1 MNTARTAWLVLML
14 AAGGAH
20 AAVTATLDSTTIS
33 PDDSVQLTL
42 LIDRQ
47 TGESPDLAPLAQDF
61 DVLST
66 SRTGSMQITN
76 GRVSSQTQVVVTL
89 APKHDGQLVV
99 PPLTWGSERSPQ
111 LTLTVSAGAKPGA
124 AGGAAERVFLET
136 IVDDKEPYVQSA
148 VNVTVRVY
156 AADHLYQAG
165 LEFPG
170 NDDVLVQQV
179 GSDRNRSVE
188 KNGQSYEAV
197 ERHYVLFPQRS
208 GTLNLPGAVLAGQI
222 AVRVMAA
229 PFRTDPF
236 ADMFGGNSAMMGAT
250 KPFRVHGDP
259 VVLEVKPRPASFTGA
274 YWLPAQN
281 LTVSGGWRPDGGELH
296 VGDPITLDLQLR
308 ADGLTAAQ
316 LPDVAGLLHLPDGL
330 KAYPDQPKL
339 DNSAQGETV
348 VGKRDQSIALIA
360 DRPGT
365 YSIPDLRV
373 SWWDTKARQPRETV
387 FPGRTLK
394 ILPATGTAA
403 VAAAPV
409 GTPLDVAGAA
419 PAAAPA
425 AAGPARGGV
434 SWMWVSAALA
444 AVWLITLGIWWWSRR
459 RPAPRAAARARTSSA
474 GQGSSAG
481 VARAEFQAACQRNDA
496 HGARRA
502 LLAWAGA
509 EWPEAPPAGTTAIAA
524 RLQDASVAS
533 LLQDLDRACYG
544 GGAWNGAAL
553 AQALGRLPDGGT
565 KTAKRGDGIAPLYR

>member
-20 AAVTATLDSTTIS
+20 AAVTATLDSTTVS

-47 TGESPDLAPLAQDF
+47 TGEAPDLAPLAQDF

-76 GRVSSQTQVVVTL
+76 GRVSSQTQLVVTL

-99 PPLTWGSERSPQ
+99 PSITWGSERSPQ
-111 LTLTVSAGAKPGA
+111 LTLTVTANANAGGKPGG

-136 IVDDKEPYVQSA
+136 IVDDKESYVQSA

-222 AVRVMAA
+222 AVRVTAA

-236 ADMFGGNSAMMGAT
+236 ADMFGGNSAMMGGT

-281 LTVSGGWRPDGGELH
+281 LTVGGGWRPDGGELH
-296 VGDPITLDLQLR
+296 VGDPITLDLQLC

-316 LPDVAGLLHLPDGL
+316 LPDVAALLHLPDGL

-339 DNSAQGETV
+339 DNTAQGETV

-394 ILPATGTAA
+394 ILAAPGAATAA
-403 VAAAPV
+403 VP
-409 GTPLDVAGAA
+409 AA
-419 PAAAPA
+419 PAVASAATATAP
-425 AAGPARGGV
+425 GPVRSGV
-434 SWMWVSAALA
+434 SWMWISAALA
-444 AVWLITLGIWWWSRR
+444 AAWLITVGIWWWSRR
-459 RPAPRAAARARTSSA
+459 RPATRARAPSSAPRAERASSAGAARAD
-474 GQGSSAG
+474 
-481 VARAEFQAACQRNDA
+481 FQAACGRNDA

-502 LLAWAGA
+502 LLAWAAA
-509 EWPEAPPAGTTAIAA
+509 EWPEAAPAGMTGIAA
-524 RLQDASVAS
+524 RLKDDSIAT

-553 AQALGRLPDGGT
+553 AQALGRLSEGKT
-565 KTAKRGDGIAPLYR
+565 KSAKGGDGIAPLYR